1 MRTAMFLLLLVGATC
16 VRADGL
22 FPADERVKLV
32 TFWNA
37 PGRCRVG
44 PLPDVASR
52 GPWQVRLTPEG
63 STWLLKYQIAAGSA
77 AAPPTQEATA
87 AVSPAAAWKTWVQ
100 AKIEYDRRQAQ
111 QAADSA
117 NAALKPVLAPA
128 LQGQPG
134 DPVKTTDPVKPLDP
148 TKPAGAAGAPAPPPV
163 PGPIPAD
170 LLLAA
175 GNPPAFAA
183 AVAPLLTT
191 VTFDDGETLTYP
203 SHIALPKAFAYYR
216 FPQGTVAYGPRLTDL
231 PQAEVDALFKTAGM
245 TPSEQRIAFA
255 VSKLEGGFESVNT
268 YDTGYVSVGFIQF
281 ITHEDGKHSLA
292 EVLLREKAEHPDDF
306 ARDFHAFGI
315 DVTPEGVYTVVDPAT
330 GAELVGPEAV
340 RKTVDDKR
348 LVAVFQRAGRH
359 SMTFRAAQIE
369 VAKAHYWPT
378 DDPFTIMIDG
388 QAVTGK
394 VSDVISSEAGI
405 ATLFDRKV
413 NRGSIKPFEEVLT
426 KVMTAHNVT
435 QLKDV
440 VPYEKEIVAGLKYRT
455 DYLQDPNLSQPK

>member
-1 MRTAMFLLLLVGATC
+1 MILLFLMSAMSAFAE
-16 VRADGL
+16 GL
-22 FPADERVKLV
+22 FSPEERTRLV

-37 PGRCRVG
+37 PGRWRVG
-44 PLPDVASR
+44 PLPDVASH
-52 GPWQVRLTPEG
+52 GPWQVRLTPDG
-63 STWLLKYQIAAGSA
+63 SIWLLKYQIAAGSA

-87 AVSPAAAWKTWVQ
+87 AVAPTDIWKTWVQ
-100 AKIEYDRRQAQ
+100 SKIEYDRRQAQ
-111 QAADSA
+111 QAADAA
-117 NAALKPVLAPA
+117 NAALKPAV
-128 LQGQPG
+128 
-134 DPVKTTDPVKPLDP
+134 DPVKPIDPVPASVKPGDSVKSADP
-148 TKPAGAAGAPAPPPV
+148 TKPGGVTGAIAPPSA

-170 LLLAA
+170 LLMAA

-191 VTFDDGETLTYP
+191 VTFDDGETLVYP

-292 EVLLREKAEHPDDF
+292 EVLLREKREHSDDF

-315 DVTPEGVYTVVDPAT
+315 DVTPDGVFTVVDPAT
-330 GAELVGPEAV
+330 GAELIGSEAV
-340 RKTVDDKR
+340 RKTIDDKR
-348 LVAVFQRAGRH
+348 LVAIFQRAGRH
-359 SMTFRAAQIE
+359 SMAFRAAQIE

-378 DDPFTIMIDG
+378 EDIFTIMVNG
-388 QAVTGK
+388 QAVSGK
-394 VSDVISSEAGI
+394 VSDVIASEAGI

-413 NRGSIKPFEEVLT
+413 NRGSIKPFEEVLA

-440 VPYEKEIVAGLKYRT
+440 VPYEREIVAGLKYRT
-455 DYLQDPNLSQPK
+455 DYLQDPILSQPK